1 MMKFIIELSIYT
13 HTILSLYGDGK
24 NMYDATSEALKRRD
38 RVVGLATC
46 VCCVWVVWTN
56 QTLAHIM
63 IYLHPN
69 CRPIHVCSAHI
80 EICYIL
86 NTSISSLTL
95 SMIDKR

>member
-46 VCCVWVVWTN
+46 VCCTEF
-56 QTLAHIM
+56 
-63 IYLHPN
+63 
-69 CRPIHVCSAHI
+69 VCEWCEQIKHWRI
-80 EICYIL
+80 
-86 NTSISSLTL
+86 
-95 SMIDKR
+95 